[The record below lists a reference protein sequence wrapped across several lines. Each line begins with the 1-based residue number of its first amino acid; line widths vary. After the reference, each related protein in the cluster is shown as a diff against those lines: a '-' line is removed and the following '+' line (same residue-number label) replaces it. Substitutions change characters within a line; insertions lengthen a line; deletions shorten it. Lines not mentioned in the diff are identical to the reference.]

1 MLKSL
6 SISNY
11 ALIDQL
17 LMQPSSGLSMIT
29 GETGAGKSIMLGAV
43 GLLLGNRAD
52 TKVLLHEDKKCVVE
66 GVFEIG
72 DYQLEA
78 FFEENELDFDQ
89 TCIIRREISPGG
101 KSRSFVND
109 TPVLLDVLK
118 LLGSRLMDVHSQ
130 HDTLLLGDGSYQLQ
144 LVDAFS
150 QSQSEKNTYQ
160 SAYRNYKKS
169 KKRLEELKQKASELQ
184 KEADFNQF
192 LLDELSGL
200 ALIPGEQAELE
211 STQEI
216 LENAE
221 EIKLKINEMLA
232 LFQEEQYGVL
242 NGLGQISHTF
252 SALERLAHKF
262 GGLRERFQSAFIELK
277 DLAETLTDEE
287 SKVEL
292 DFGKLEE
299 IRLRLS
305 RIYQF
310 QKKHGVSSVE
320 ELMAIEK
327 DLADKVFQFQNLDE
341 SLAITEAEYKEAE
354 KAMRTA
360 GVLLSKK
367 RKGCFDSF
375 AEQLQNLLK
384 DLGMENARV
393 RIESREITPAGSGI
407 DEVEVLF
414 SANKG
419 GQLQP
424 LKKVASGGEFSR
436 LLFAIKYLMAD
447 KMAMP
452 TLIFDE
458 IDTGISGEVAL
469 QMVRMMKDIAN
480 KHQVICITHLPQ
492 VAAKGER
499 HFFVYKDNSSE
510 KTISKIKLLAQD
522 ERVHELAKMIAGA
535 NPSAFALE
543 SAKELL
549 QN

>member
-72 DYQLEA
+72 SYDLRG
-78 FFEENELDFDQ
+78 FFEENELDFEEN
-89 TCIIRREISPGG
+89 CIIRREISPGG

-109 TPVLLDVLK
+109 TPVLLDILK
-118 LLGSRLMDVHSQ
+118 LLGARLMDVHSQ
-130 HDTLLLGDGSYQLQ
+130 HDTLLLGDGVYQLE

-150 QSQSEKNTYQ
+150 QSQVEKTRYQ
-160 SAYRNYKKS
+160 QAYRTYRKS
-169 KKRLEELKQKASELQ
+169 KKKWDELKQKAAELQ

-192 LLDELSGL
+192 LLEELSGL
-200 ALIPGEQAELE
+200 TLIAGEQSELE

-232 LFQEEQYGVL
+232 LFQEEQYGVVA
-242 NGLGQISHTF
+242 GLGQISHTF
-252 SALERLAHKF
+252 AALERLAHKF
-262 GGLRERFQSAFIELK
+262 GGLKERFQSAFIELK
-277 DLAETLTDEE
+277 DLVETLADEE

-299 IRLRLS
+299 IRMRLS
-305 RIYQF
+305 KIYSL
-310 QKKHGVSSVE
+310 QKKHGVNTVE
-320 ELMAIEK
+320 ELIEIEK

-341 SLAITEAEYKEAE
+341 GLALAE
-354 KAMRTA
+354 KEFYAAEKSMLEA
-360 GVLLSKK
+360 GESLSAK
-367 RKGCFDSF
+367 RKSCFIPFS
-375 AEQLQNLLK
+375 ANLQTLLK
-384 DLGMENARV
+384 ELGMENARV
-393 RIESREITPAGSGI
+393 LIESKATAPSVNGL

-419 GQLQP
+419 GQPQA

-447 KMAMP
+447 KMALP

-469 QMVRMMKDIAN
+469 QMVRMMKDIAQ

-492 VAAKGER
+492 VAAKGEK

-510 KTISKIKLLAQD
+510 KTVSKIKLLEEE
-522 ERVHELAKMIAGA
+522 ERIQELAKMISGA

-549 QN
+549 SN